1 MKSWR
6 LVFSFICLISLVSL
20 VKGENDKSGKR
31 QSRIKAMVPKVEQNG
46 NYQSGRQWWLAQL
59 EGKPYNHKKNKRRP
73 FIQFNLIDST
83 AFGFNG
89 CNSFYAPLIF
99 DSLGNVSFGTATN
112 TLIAC
117 MDPNPEALFMKALT
131 QTKRIVV
138 NSNELKLVTSE
149 GSKLLM
155 FKLSN
160 QP

>member
-1 MKSWR
+1 M
-6 LVFSFICLISLVSL
+6 SLVSL

-31 QSRIKAMVPKVEQNG
+31 QSRSKAMAPKVEQNA
-46 NYQSGRQWWLAQL
+46 NFHSGRQWWLAQL

-83 AFGFNG
+83 AFGFSG
-89 CNSFYAPLIF
+89 CNSFYASLIF

-117 MDPNPEALFMKALT
+117 MEPNPETFFMKALT

-138 NSNELKLVTSE
+138 SSNELKFNTAEDRTLLV
-149 GSKLLM
+149 